1 MSRRFDPSQPEL
13 MDRPQP
19 VSPEL
24 ERDLDNLV
32 SLNARFG
39 SHRLL
44 LKFAGLWL
52 KPGGV
57 YRVLDLA
64 TGAGDL
70 PRELVTWARARG
82 IQLKVDAV
90 DFQSST
96 LAIAKSRSATFPEIT
111 WTEGNILSF
120 ESADPYDL
128 VVCSLALHHFCEADA
143 QALLTRCT
151 ALSRRWV
158 LVSDLERS
166 RFASVGIWLLTQFF
180 YREPMTRFD
189 ARVSA
194 QRAFCFQEMAAMAT
208 AAGWAGFDQGRF
220 LFARQA
226 IWLER
231 K

>member
-1 MSRRFDPSQPEL
+1 

-44 LKFAGLWL
+44 LKFAGRWL
-52 KPGGV
+52 KPGGI

-70 PRELVTWARARG
+70 PRELVSWARVRG
-82 IQLKVDAV
+82 IQLKVDAI

-96 LAIAKSRSATFPEIT
+96 LAIAKSRSASFPEIT
-111 WTEGNILSF
+111 WQAGDIRSF
-120 ESADPYDL
+120 ESAQPYDL
-128 VVCSLALHHFCEADA
+128 VICSLALHHFGEADA
-143 QALLTRCT
+143 QAVLARCK
-151 ALSRRWV
+151 ALSRRWT

-166 RFASVGIWLLTQFF
+166 SFASVGIWLLTQFF
-180 YREPMTRFD
+180 YREPMTRYD

-194 QRAFCFQEMAAMAT
+194 QRAFSFREMASMAT
-208 AAGWAGFDQGRF
+208 AAGWAGFSHGRF

-231 K
+231 E